1 VPDEGYAVV
10 EAELRTFAKSLR
22 STADKV
28 SGSANAVR
36 GVSYSVTT
44 WGIVGQL
51 FSIGARKA
59 TGEAGAS
66 LDKGA
71 ASIRDAATGVDN
83 SAQAYADNDS
93 HIATNG
99 FGGGNQ

>member
-1 VPDEGYAVV
+1 MPDKGYTVV
-10 EAELRTFAKSLR
+10 EGELRAFASALR

-36 GVSYSVTT
+36 NVSYSVTT

-51 FSIGARKA
+51 FSISARKA
-59 TGEAGAS
+59 TGDAAAS

-99 FGGGNQ
+99 FGGGDQ